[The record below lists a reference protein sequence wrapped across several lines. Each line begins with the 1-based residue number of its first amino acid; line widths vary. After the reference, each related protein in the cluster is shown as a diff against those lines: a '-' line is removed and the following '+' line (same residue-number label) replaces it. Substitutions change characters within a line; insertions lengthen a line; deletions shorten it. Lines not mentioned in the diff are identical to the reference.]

1 MENTSTTGG
10 LRVEE
15 VDEDDATVLLDPKCK
30 CENSLL
36 IALALVLVVV
46 AMPLLPPPPPL
57 LSSQFSTS
65 IPALTEGTLLLPT
78 LLLLPVAPPSLL
90 LPTTA
95 VDDVPEAVVAVDEV
109 G

>member
-10 LRVEE
+10 LGVEE

-36 IALALVLVVV
+36 IALALVVVT
-46 AMPLLPPPPPL
+46 MPLLPPPPPL